1 MIFWVKDCKEDGNTI
16 QLRDRRFAYN
26 LQFFGEG
33 GDKTEKATPKK
44 LDDARKE
51 GRVARSSDL
60 INGFMLLL
68 MFFVLKLFGGIM
80 AGLFLDSFVKYYNKA
95 SDISMEVFDVRQA
108 VNLSNEI
115 ILDIVIASLPV
126 LIGSFIVALVGNIVQ
141 VGWKVTGKPLKPKLD
156 RLNPIGGLKRM
167 FSQEK
172 VVELI
177 KSILKVLAIALVA
190 YNEVKDRWKF
200 ILNLYDFEF
209 MQAILN
215 IFDIVLDVGIKISLI
230 FVVIGLADF
239 GCQKWKHLH
248 DLRMSKQEVKD
259 EMKQSEGDPQIKG
272 QIRQKMREGARRR
285 MMQDLPKA
293 DVVITNPTHFAVAV
307 KYDKETA
314 EAPYV
319 LAKGADYVAANIKEI
334 AKQNNIEIVE
344 NKPLA
349 RMLYYNVEIGDQI
362 PPELYQMVA
371 EVLAYV
377 YSVKDKEILI
387 SQ

>member
-1 MIFWVKDCKEDGNTI
+1 VIFWVKDCKEDRNTI

-80 AGLFLDSFVKYYNKA
+80 ANLFLDSFVKYYNKA

-209 MQAILN
+209 MQAVLN

-230 FVVIGLADF
+230 FVIIGLADF
-239 GCQKWKHLH
+239 GYQKWKHLH

-377 YSVKDKEILI
+377 YSVKNKEILI
-387 SQ
+387 S

>member
-1 MIFWVKDCKEDGNTI
+1 MIFWVKDCKDDRNTI

-80 AGLFLDSFVKYYNKA
+80 ANLFLDSFVKYYNKA

-115 ILDIVIASLPV
+115 VLDIVIASLPV
-126 LIGSFIVALVGNIVQ
+126 LIGSFVVALVGNIVQ

-209 MQAILN
+209 MQAVLN
-215 IFDIVLDVGIKISLI
+215 IFDIVLDVGIKISFI
-230 FVVIGLADF
+230 FVIIGLADF
-239 GCQKWKHLH
+239 GYQKWKHLH

-285 MMQDLPKA
+285 MMQELPKA

-377 YSVKDKEILI
+377 YSVKNKEILI
-387 SQ
+387 S

>member
-1 MIFWVKDCKEDGNTI
+1 MIFWVKDCKEDRNTI

-80 AGLFLDSFVKYYNKA
+80 ANLFLNSFVKYYNKA
-95 SDISMEVFDVRQA
+95 SDISMEVFDVKQA

-115 ILDIVIASLPV
+115 VIDIVIASLPV
-126 LIGSFIVALVGNIVQ
+126 LIGSFVVALVGNIVQ

-156 RLNPIGGLKRM
+156 RLNPIGGFKRM

-209 MQAILN
+209 MQAVLN
-215 IFDIVLDVGIKISLI
+215 IFDIVLDVGIKISVI
-230 FVVIGLADF
+230 FVIIGLADF
-239 GCQKWKHLH
+239 GYQKWKHLH

-377 YSVKDKEILI
+377 YSVKNKEILI
-387 SQ
+387 S

>member
-1 MIFWVKDCKEDGNTI
+1 VIFWVKDCKDDRNTI

-80 AGLFLDSFVKYYNKA
+80 ANLFLDSFVKYYNKA
-95 SDISMEVFDVRQA
+95 SDISMEVFDVKQA

-115 ILDIVIASLPV
+115 VIDIVIASLPV
-126 LIGSFIVALVGNIVQ
+126 LIGSFVVALVGNIVQ

-215 IFDIVLDVGIKISLI
+215 IFDIVLNVGIKISLI

-239 GCQKWKHLH
+239 GYQKWKHLH

-377 YSVKDKEILI
+377 YSVKNKEILI
-387 SQ
+387 S

>member
-1 MIFWVKDCKEDGNTI
+1 MIFCVKDCKDDRNTI

-51 GRVARSSDL
+51 GCVARSSDL

-80 AGLFLDSFVKYYNKA
+80 ANLFLDSFVKYYNKA
-95 SDISMEVFDVRQA
+95 SDISMEVFDVKQA

-115 ILDIVIASLPV
+115 VIDIVIASLPV
-126 LIGSFIVALVGNIVQ
+126 LIGSFVVALVGNIVQ

-156 RLNPIGGLKRM
+156 RLNPIGGFKRM

-209 MQAILN
+209 MQAVLN
-215 IFDIVLDVGIKISLI
+215 IFDIVLDVGIKISVI
-230 FVVIGLADF
+230 FVIIGLADF
-239 GCQKWKHLH
+239 GYQKWKHLH

-377 YSVKDKEILI
+377 YSVKNKEILI
-387 SQ
+387 S

>member
-1 MIFWVKDCKEDGNTI
+1 MIFWVKDCKEDRNTI

-80 AGLFLDSFVKYYNKA
+80 ANLFLDSFVKYYNKA
-95 SDISMEVFDVRQA
+95 SDISMEVFDVKQA

-115 ILDIVIASLPV
+115 VIDIVIASLPV
-126 LIGSFIVALVGNIVQ
+126 LIGSFVVALVGNIVQ
-141 VGWKVTGKPLKPKLD
+141 VGWKVTSKPLKPKLD
-156 RLNPIGGLKRM
+156 RLNPIGGFKRM

-209 MQAILN
+209 MQAVLN
-215 IFDIVLDVGIKISLI
+215 IFDIVLDVGIKISFI
-230 FVVIGLADF
+230 FVIIGLADF
-239 GCQKWKHLH
+239 GYQKWKHLH

-377 YSVKDKEILI
+377 YSVKNKEILI
-387 SQ
+387 S

>member
-1 MIFWVKDCKEDGNTI
+1 MCFCVGDCKDDGNTI
-16 QLRDRRFAYN
+16 QLENRRFAYN

-44 LDDARKE
+44 LEDARKE

-60 INGFMLLL
+60 INGLMLLL
-68 MFFVLKLFGGIM
+68 MFFVLRIFGNFM
-80 AGLFLDSFVKYYNKA
+80 AKGFLESFVKYYNKTA
-95 SDISMEVFDVRQA
+95 DISMEIFDVKQA
-108 VNLSNEI
+108 VNLGNEI
-115 ILDIVIASLPV
+115 VFDIVIACLPI
-126 LIGSFIVALVGNIVQ
+126 LIGSFLVAFAGNVVQ
-141 VGWKVTGKPLKPKLD
+141 IGWKVTTKPLKPKLD

-177 KSILKVLAIALVA
+177 KSILKVLAIAIVA
-190 YNEVKDRWKF
+190 YNEVKDRWLF

-209 MQAILN
+209 MQAIIN
-215 IFDIVLDVGIKISLI
+215 IFDIVLDVGVKISVL
-230 FVVIGLADF
+230 FVIIGIADF
-239 GCQKWKHLH
+239 GYQKWKHLH

-259 EMKQSEGDPQIKG
+259 EMKQSEGDPQVKG
-272 QIRQKMREGARRR
+272 RIRQKMREGARRR
-285 MMQDLPKA
+285 MMQELPKA
-293 DVVITNPTHFAVAV
+293 DVVITNPTHFAVAI
-307 KYDKETA
+307 KYDKEKA

-319 LAKGADYVAANIKEI
+319 LAKGADYVAATIKEA
-334 AKQNNIEIVE
+334 AKEHKIEIVE

-349 RMLYYNVEIGDQI
+349 RMLYYNVEIGEQI

-377 YSVKDKEILI
+377 YSVKNKEILI
-387 SQ
+387 D

>member
-1 MIFWVKDCKEDGNTI
+1 MIFWVKDCKEDRNTI

-115 ILDIVIASLPV
+115 VLDIVIASLPV
-126 LIGSFIVALVGNIVQ
+126 LIGSFVVALVGNIVQ

-209 MQAILN
+209 MQAVLN

-239 GCQKWKHLH
+239 GYQKWKHLH

-377 YSVKDKEILI
+377 YSVKNKEILI
-387 SQ
+387 S

>member
-1 MIFWVKDCKEDGNTI
+1 MIFWVKDCKEDRNTI

-80 AGLFLDSFVKYYNKA
+80 AKLFLDSFVKYYNKA

-115 ILDIVIASLPV
+115 VLDIVIASLPV
-126 LIGSFIVALVGNIVQ
+126 LIGSFVVALVGNIVQ

-215 IFDIVLDVGIKISLI
+215 IFDIVLDVGIKISVI

-239 GCQKWKHLH
+239 GYQKWKHLH

-377 YSVKDKEILI
+377 YSVKNKEILI
-387 SQ
+387 S

>member
-1 MIFWVKDCKEDGNTI
+1 MIFWVKDCKDDRNTI

-115 ILDIVIASLPV
+115 VLDIVIASLPV
-126 LIGSFIVALVGNIVQ
+126 LIGSFVVALVGNIVQ

-156 RLNPIGGLKRM
+156 RLNPIGGFKRM

-209 MQAILN
+209 MQAVLN
-215 IFDIVLDVGIKISLI
+215 IFDIVLDVGIKISVI
-230 FVVIGLADF
+230 FVIIGLADF
-239 GCQKWKHLH
+239 GYQKWKHLH

-377 YSVKDKEILI
+377 YSVKNKEILI
-387 SQ
+387 S

>member
-1 MIFWVKDCKEDGNTI
+1 MIFWVKDCKDDRNTI

-80 AGLFLDSFVKYYNKA
+80 ANLFLDSFVKYYNKA

-115 ILDIVIASLPV
+115 VLDIVIASLPV
-126 LIGSFIVALVGNIVQ
+126 LIGSFVVALVGNIVQ

-239 GCQKWKHLH
+239 GYQKWKHLH

-285 MMQDLPKA
+285 MMQELPKA

-377 YSVKDKEILI
+377 YSVKNKEILI
-387 SQ
+387 S

>member
-1 MIFWVKDCKEDGNTI
+1 MIFWVKDCKDDRNTI

-80 AGLFLDSFVKYYNKA
+80 ANLFLDSFVKYYNKA
-95 SDISMEVFDVRQA
+95 SDISMEVFDVKQA
-108 VNLSNEI
+108 INLSNEI
-115 ILDIVIASLPV
+115 VIDIVIASLPV
-126 LIGSFIVALVGNIVQ
+126 LIGSFVVALVGNIVQ

-156 RLNPIGGLKRM
+156 RLNPIGGFKRM

-209 MQAILN
+209 MQAVLN
-215 IFDIVLDVGIKISLI
+215 IFDIVLDVGIKISVI
-230 FVVIGLADF
+230 FVIIGLADF
-239 GCQKWKHLH
+239 GYQKWKHLH

-377 YSVKDKEILI
+377 YSVKNKEILI
-387 SQ
+387 S

>member
-1 MIFWVKDCKEDGNTI
+1 MIFWVKDCKDDRNTI
-16 QLRDRRFAYN
+16 QLKDRRFAYN

-80 AGLFLDSFVKYYNKA
+80 ANLFLDSFVKYYNKA

-115 ILDIVIASLPV
+115 VLDIVIASLPV
-126 LIGSFIVALVGNIVQ
+126 LIGSFVVALVGNIVQ

-156 RLNPIGGLKRM
+156 RLNPIGGFKRM

-209 MQAILN
+209 MQAVLN
-215 IFDIVLDVGIKISLI
+215 IFDIVLDVGIKISVI
-230 FVVIGLADF
+230 FVIIGLADF
-239 GCQKWKHLH
+239 GYQKWKHLH

-377 YSVKDKEILI
+377 YSVKNKEILI
-387 SQ
+387 S

>member
-16 QLRDRRFAYN
+16 QLKDRRFAYN

-60 INGFMLLL
+60 INGFMLLV

-115 ILDIVIASLPV
+115 VLDIVIASLPV

-239 GCQKWKHLH
+239 GYQKWKHLH

-377 YSVKDKEILI
+377 YSVKNKEILI
-387 SQ
+387 S

>member
-1 MIFWVKDCKEDGNTI
+1 VIFWVKDCKEDRNTI

-95 SDISMEVFDVRQA
+95 SDISMEVFDVKQA

-115 ILDIVIASLPV
+115 VIDIVIASLPV
-126 LIGSFIVALVGNIVQ
+126 LIGSFVVALVGNIVQ

-156 RLNPIGGLKRM
+156 RLNPIGGFKRM

-209 MQAILN
+209 MQAVLN
-215 IFDIVLDVGIKISLI
+215 IFDIVLDVGIKISVI
-230 FVVIGLADF
+230 FVIIGLADF
-239 GCQKWKHLH
+239 GYQKWKHLH

-377 YSVKDKEILI
+377 YSVKNKEILI
-387 SQ
+387 S

>member
-1 MIFWVKDCKEDGNTI
+1 MIFWVKDCKDDRNTI

-80 AGLFLDSFVKYYNKA
+80 ANLFLDSFVKYYNKA
-95 SDISMEVFDVRQA
+95 SDISMEVFDVKQA

-115 ILDIVIASLPV
+115 VIDIVIASLPV
-126 LIGSFIVALVGNIVQ
+126 LIGSFVVALVGNIVQ

-209 MQAILN
+209 MQAVLN
-215 IFDIVLDVGIKISLI
+215 IFDIVLDVGIKISVI
-230 FVVIGLADF
+230 FVIIGLADF
-239 GCQKWKHLH
+239 GYQKWKHLH

-377 YSVKDKEILI
+377 YSVKNKEILI
-387 SQ
+387 S

>member
-1 MIFWVKDCKEDGNTI
+1 MIFWVKDCKDDRNTI

-80 AGLFLDSFVKYYNKA
+80 ANLFLDSFVKYYNKA

-115 ILDIVIASLPV
+115 VLDIVIASLPV
-126 LIGSFIVALVGNIVQ
+126 LIGSFVVALVGNIVQ
-141 VGWKVTGKPLKPKLD
+141 VGWKVTAKPLKPKLD

-239 GCQKWKHLH
+239 GYQKWKHLH

-285 MMQDLPKA
+285 MMQELPKA

-377 YSVKDKEILI
+377 YSVKNKEILI
-387 SQ
+387 S

>member
-1 MIFWVKDCKEDGNTI
+1 MIFWVKDCKDDRNTI

-115 ILDIVIASLPV
+115 VLDIVIASLPV
-126 LIGSFIVALVGNIVQ
+126 LIGSFVVALVGNIVQ

-209 MQAILN
+209 MQAVLN
-215 IFDIVLDVGIKISLI
+215 IFDIVLDVGIKISVI
-230 FVVIGLADF
+230 FVIIGLADF
-239 GCQKWKHLH
+239 GYQKWKHLH

-377 YSVKDKEILI
+377 YSVKNKEILI
-387 SQ
+387 S

>member
-1 MIFWVKDCKEDGNTI
+1 MIFWVKDCKEDRNTI

-80 AGLFLDSFVKYYNKA
+80 ANLFLDSFVKYYNKA

-115 ILDIVIASLPV
+115 VLDIVIASLPV
-126 LIGSFIVALVGNIVQ
+126 LIGSFVVALVGNIVQ

-209 MQAILN
+209 MQAVLN
-215 IFDIVLDVGIKISLI
+215 IFDIVLDVGIKISVI
-230 FVVIGLADF
+230 FVIIGLADF
-239 GCQKWKHLH
+239 GYQKWKHLH

-377 YSVKDKEILI
+377 YSVKNKEILI
-387 SQ
+387 S

>member
-1 MIFWVKDCKEDGNTI
+1 VIFWVKDCKDDRNTI

-80 AGLFLDSFVKYYNKA
+80 ANLFLDSFVKYYNKA

-115 ILDIVIASLPV
+115 VLDIVIASLPV
-126 LIGSFIVALVGNIVQ
+126 LIGSFVVALVGNIVQ

-209 MQAILN
+209 MQAVLN
-215 IFDIVLDVGIKISLI
+215 IFDIVLDVGIKISVI
-230 FVVIGLADF
+230 FVIIGLADF
-239 GCQKWKHLH
+239 GYQKWKHLH

-377 YSVKDKEILI
+377 YSVKNKEILI
-387 SQ
+387 S

>member
-1 MIFWVKDCKEDGNTI
+1 MIFWVKDCKEDRNTI

-95 SDISMEVFDVRQA
+95 SDISMEVFDVKQA

-115 ILDIVIASLPV
+115 VIDIVIASLPV

-239 GCQKWKHLH
+239 GYQKWKHLH

-293 DVVITNPTHFAVAV
+293 DVVITNPTHFSVAV

-377 YSVKDKEILI
+377 YSVKNKEILI
-387 SQ
+387 S

>member
-1 MIFWVKDCKEDGNTI
+1 VIFWVKDCKEDRNTI

-80 AGLFLDSFVKYYNKA
+80 ANLFLNSFVKYYNKA
-95 SDISMEVFDVRQA
+95 SDISMEVFDVKQA

-115 ILDIVIASLPV
+115 VIDIVIASLPV
-126 LIGSFIVALVGNIVQ
+126 LIGSFVVALVGNIVQ

-239 GCQKWKHLH
+239 GYQKWKHLH

-377 YSVKDKEILI
+377 YSVKNKEILI
-387 SQ
+387 S

>member
-1 MIFWVKDCKEDGNTI
+1 MIFWVKDCKEDRNTI
-16 QLRDRRFAYN
+16 QLKDRRFAYN

-80 AGLFLDSFVKYYNKA
+80 ANLFLDSFVKYYNKA
-95 SDISMEVFDVRQA
+95 SDISMEVFDVKQA

-115 ILDIVIASLPV
+115 VIDIVIASLPV
-126 LIGSFIVALVGNIVQ
+126 LIGSFVVALVGNIVQ

-156 RLNPIGGLKRM
+156 RLIPIGGFKRM

-209 MQAILN
+209 MQAVLN
-215 IFDIVLDVGIKISLI
+215 IFDIVLDVGIKISVI
-230 FVVIGLADF
+230 FVIIGLADF
-239 GCQKWKHLH
+239 GYQKWKHLH

-377 YSVKDKEILI
+377 YSVKNKEILI
-387 SQ
+387 S

>member
-1 MIFWVKDCKEDGNTI
+1 VIFWVKDCKEDRNTI
-16 QLRDRRFAYN
+16 QLKDRRFAYN

-80 AGLFLDSFVKYYNKA
+80 ANLFLDSFVKYYNKA
-95 SDISMEVFDVRQA
+95 SDISMEVFDVKQA

-115 ILDIVIASLPV
+115 VIDIVIASLPV
-126 LIGSFIVALVGNIVQ
+126 LIGSFVVALVGNIVQ

-156 RLNPIGGLKRM
+156 RLNPIGGFKRM

-209 MQAILN
+209 MQAVLN
-215 IFDIVLDVGIKISLI
+215 IFDIVLDVGIKISVI
-230 FVVIGLADF
+230 FVIIGLADF
-239 GCQKWKHLH
+239 GYQKWKHLH

-377 YSVKDKEILI
+377 YSVKNKEILI
-387 SQ
+387 S

>member
-16 QLRDRRFAYN
+16 QLKDRRFAYN

-115 ILDIVIASLPV
+115 VLDIVIASLPV

-230 FVVIGLADF
+230 FVVIGLVDF
-239 GCQKWKHLH
+239 GYQKWKHLH

-377 YSVKDKEILI
+377 YSVKNKEILI
-387 SQ
+387 S

>member
-1 MIFWVKDCKEDGNTI
+1 MIFWVKDCKDDRNTI

-33 GDKTEKATPKK
+33 GDKTEKATHKK

-80 AGLFLDSFVKYYNKA
+80 ANLFLDSFVKYYNKA

-115 ILDIVIASLPV
+115 VLDIVIASLPV
-126 LIGSFIVALVGNIVQ
+126 LIGSFVVALVGNIVQ

-209 MQAILN
+209 MQAVLN
-215 IFDIVLDVGIKISLI
+215 IFDIVLDVGIKISVI
-230 FVVIGLADF
+230 FVIIGLADF
-239 GCQKWKHLH
+239 GYQKWKHLH

-377 YSVKDKEILI
+377 YSVKNKEILI
-387 SQ
+387 S

>member
-1 MIFWVKDCKEDGNTI
+1 MIFWVKDCKDDRNTI

-80 AGLFLDSFVKYYNKA
+80 ANLFLDSFVKYYNKA

-115 ILDIVIASLPV
+115 VLDIVIASLPV
-126 LIGSFIVALVGNIVQ
+126 LIGSFVVALVGNIVQ

-156 RLNPIGGLKRM
+156 RLNPIGGFKRM

-209 MQAILN
+209 MQAVLN
-215 IFDIVLDVGIKISLI
+215 IFDIVLDVGIKISVI
-230 FVVIGLADF
+230 FVIIGLADF
-239 GCQKWKHLH
+239 GYQKWKHLH

-307 KYDKETA
+307 KYDKEMA

-377 YSVKDKEILI
+377 YSVKNKEILI
-387 SQ
+387 S

>member
-1 MIFWVKDCKEDGNTI
+1 MIFWVKDCKEDRNTI
-16 QLRDRRFAYN
+16 QLKDRRFAYN

-80 AGLFLDSFVKYYNKA
+80 ANLFLDSFVKYYNKA

-115 ILDIVIASLPV
+115 VLDIVIASLPV
-126 LIGSFIVALVGNIVQ
+126 LIGSFVVALVGNIVQ

-239 GCQKWKHLH
+239 GYQKWKHLH

-285 MMQDLPKA
+285 MMQELPKA

-377 YSVKDKEILI
+377 YSVKNKEILI
-387 SQ
+387 S

>member
-1 MIFWVKDCKEDGNTI
+1 MIFWVKDCKDDRNTI

-80 AGLFLDSFVKYYNKA
+80 ANLFLDSFVKYYNKA

-115 ILDIVIASLPV
+115 VIDIVIASLPV
-126 LIGSFIVALVGNIVQ
+126 LIGSFVVALVGNIVQ
-141 VGWKVTGKPLKPKLD
+141 VGWKVTSKPLKPKLD
-156 RLNPIGGLKRM
+156 RLNPIGGFKRM

-209 MQAILN
+209 MQAVLN
-215 IFDIVLDVGIKISLI
+215 IFDIVLDVGIKISVI
-230 FVVIGLADF
+230 FVIIGLADF
-239 GCQKWKHLH
+239 GYQKWKHLH

-293 DVVITNPTHFAVAV
+293 DVVITNPSHFAVAV

-377 YSVKDKEILI
+377 YSVKNKEILI
-387 SQ
+387 S

>member
-1 MIFWVKDCKEDGNTI
+1 MIFWVKDCKEDRNTI
-16 QLRDRRFAYN
+16 QLKDRRFAYN

-80 AGLFLDSFVKYYNKA
+80 ANLFLDSFVKYYNKA
-95 SDISMEVFDVRQA
+95 SDISMEVFDVKQA

-115 ILDIVIASLPV
+115 VIDIVIASLPV
-126 LIGSFIVALVGNIVQ
+126 LIGSFVVALVGNIVQ

-156 RLNPIGGLKRM
+156 RLNPIGGFKRM

-209 MQAILN
+209 MQAVLN
-215 IFDIVLDVGIKISLI
+215 IFDIVLDVGIKISVI
-230 FVVIGLADF
+230 FVIIGLADF
-239 GCQKWKHLH
+239 GYQKWKHLH

-377 YSVKDKEILI
+377 YSVKNKEILI

>member
-1 MIFWVKDCKEDGNTI
+1 MIFWVKDCKEDRNTI

-80 AGLFLDSFVKYYNKA
+80 ANLFLDSFVKYYNKA
-95 SDISMEVFDVRQA
+95 SDISMEVFDVKQA

-115 ILDIVIASLPV
+115 VIDIVIASLPV
-126 LIGSFIVALVGNIVQ
+126 LIGSFVVALVGNIVQ

-156 RLNPIGGLKRM
+156 RLNPIGGFKRM

-209 MQAILN
+209 MQAVLN
-215 IFDIVLDVGIKISLI
+215 IFDIVLDVGIKISVI
-230 FVVIGLADF
+230 FVIIGLADF
-239 GCQKWKHLH
+239 GYQKWKHLH

-293 DVVITNPTHFAVAV
+293 DVVITNPTHFAVSV

-377 YSVKDKEILI
+377 YSVKNKEILI
-387 SQ
+387 S

>member
-1 MIFWVKDCKEDGNTI
+1 MIFWVKDCKDDRNTI

-115 ILDIVIASLPV
+115 VLDIVIASLPV
-126 LIGSFIVALVGNIVQ
+126 LIGSFVVALVGNIVQ

-209 MQAILN
+209 MQAVLN
-215 IFDIVLDVGIKISLI
+215 IFDIVLDVGIKISVI
-230 FVVIGLADF
+230 FVIIGLADF
-239 GCQKWKHLH
+239 GYQKWKHLH

-387 SQ
+387 S

>member
-1 MIFWVKDCKEDGNTI
+1 MIFWVKDCKEDRNTI

-80 AGLFLDSFVKYYNKA
+80 ANLFLDSFVKYYNKA
-95 SDISMEVFDVRQA
+95 SDISMEVFDVKQA

-115 ILDIVIASLPV
+115 VIDIVIASLPV
-126 LIGSFIVALVGNIVQ
+126 LIGSFVVALVGNIVQ

-156 RLNPIGGLKRM
+156 RLNPIGGFKRM

-177 KSILKVLAIALVA
+177 RSILKVLAIALVA

-209 MQAILN
+209 MQAVLN
-215 IFDIVLDVGIKISLI
+215 IFDIVLDVGIKISVI
-230 FVVIGLADF
+230 FVIIGLADF
-239 GCQKWKHLH
+239 GYQKWKHLH

-377 YSVKDKEILI
+377 YSVKNKEILI
-387 SQ
+387 S

>member
-1 MIFWVKDCKEDGNTI
+1 MIFWVKDCKEDRNTI
-16 QLRDRRFAYN
+16 QLKDRRFAYN

-80 AGLFLDSFVKYYNKA
+80 ANLFLDSFVKYYNKA
-95 SDISMEVFDVRQA
+95 SDISMEVFDVKQA

-115 ILDIVIASLPV
+115 VIDIVIASLPV
-126 LIGSFIVALVGNIVQ
+126 LIGSFVVALVGNIVQ

-156 RLNPIGGLKRM
+156 RLNPIGGFKRM

-209 MQAILN
+209 MQAVLN
-215 IFDIVLDVGIKISLI
+215 IFDIVLDVGIKISVI
-230 FVVIGLADF
+230 FVIIGLADF
-239 GCQKWKHLH
+239 GYQKWKHLH

-377 YSVKDKEILI
+377 YSVKNKEILI
-387 SQ
+387 S

>member
-1 MIFWVKDCKEDGNTI
+1 MIFWVKDCKEDRNTI

-80 AGLFLDSFVKYYNKA
+80 ANLFLNSFVKYYNKA
-95 SDISMEVFDVRQA
+95 SDISMEVFDVKQA

-115 ILDIVIASLPV
+115 VIDIVIASLPV
-126 LIGSFIVALVGNIVQ
+126 LIGSFVVALVGNIVQ

-156 RLNPIGGLKRM
+156 RLNPIGGFKRM

-239 GCQKWKHLH
+239 GYQKWKHLH

-377 YSVKDKEILI
+377 YSVKNKEILI
-387 SQ
+387 S

>member
-1 MIFWVKDCKEDGNTI
+1 MIFWVKDCKDDRNTI

-115 ILDIVIASLPV
+115 VLDIVIASLPV
-126 LIGSFIVALVGNIVQ
+126 LIGSFVVALVGNIVQ

-239 GCQKWKHLH
+239 GYQKWKHLH

-377 YSVKDKEILI
+377 YSVKNKEILI
-387 SQ
+387 S

>member
-1 MIFWVKDCKEDGNTI
+1 VIFWVKDCKDDRNTI

-80 AGLFLDSFVKYYNKA
+80 ANLFLDSFVKYYNKA
-95 SDISMEVFDVRQA
+95 SDISMEVFDVKQA

-115 ILDIVIASLPV
+115 VIDIVIASLPV
-126 LIGSFIVALVGNIVQ
+126 LIGSFVVALVGNIVQ

-156 RLNPIGGLKRM
+156 RLNPIGGFKRM

-209 MQAILN
+209 MQAVLN
-215 IFDIVLDVGIKISLI
+215 IFDIVLDVGIKISVI
-230 FVVIGLADF
+230 FVIIGLADF
-239 GCQKWKHLH
+239 GYQKWKHLH

-334 AKQNNIEIVE
+334 AKQNNIEIAE

-377 YSVKDKEILI
+377 YSVKNKEILI
-387 SQ
+387 S

>member
-1 MIFWVKDCKEDGNTI
+1 MIFWVKDCKDDRNTI

-80 AGLFLDSFVKYYNKA
+80 ANLFLDSFVKYYNKA
-95 SDISMEVFDVRQA
+95 SDISMEVFDVKQA

-115 ILDIVIASLPV
+115 VIDIVIASLPV
-126 LIGSFIVALVGNIVQ
+126 LIGSFVVALVGNIVQ
-141 VGWKVTGKPLKPKLD
+141 VGWKVTSKPLKPKLD
-156 RLNPIGGLKRM
+156 RLNPIGGFKRM

-209 MQAILN
+209 MQAVLN
-215 IFDIVLDVGIKISLI
+215 IFDIVLDVGIKISVI
-230 FVVIGLADF
+230 FVIIGLADF
-239 GCQKWKHLH
+239 GYQKWKHLH

-377 YSVKDKEILI
+377 YSVKNKEILI
-387 SQ
+387 S